1 MSPKDIASVVL
12 LFGKLGV
19 PVIMERL
26 LTSIGSH
33 VDVMTSK
40 GINTYINI
48 AKTNNNLLIDLT
60 DLMTGLWLLN
70 QTWQRLPSNEK
81 LSMFFN
87 RLMKNILRVI
97 DENSNSNGVTIS
109 ATNIIKILRCLAN
122 LKTDLNTTFNT
133 TTSDFPKIMSGII
146 QYLTYHNALITA
158 NQAESILRS
167 LHQLN
172 DDNDNYDNDNYDSDA
187 KKLVN
192 ILLEKVCDFGDI
204 NGDSNHDGKNIRQI
218 MKMKPPATLKLFAD
232 IGMSSSF

>member
-1 MSPKDIASVVL
+1 MSPKDVASVVL

-19 PVIMERL
+19 PVIMEHL

-33 VDVMTSK
+33 VDVMTTK

-48 AKTNNNLLIDLT
+48 AKTNNNLLIDLI
-60 DLMTGLWLLN
+60 DLMMGLWLLN
-70 QTWQRLPSNEK
+70 QTWQRLPANEN
-81 LSMFFN
+81 LSIFFN

-158 NQAESILRS
+158 TQAESILRS

-172 DDNDNYDNDNYDSDA
+172 DDNDNYDSDA